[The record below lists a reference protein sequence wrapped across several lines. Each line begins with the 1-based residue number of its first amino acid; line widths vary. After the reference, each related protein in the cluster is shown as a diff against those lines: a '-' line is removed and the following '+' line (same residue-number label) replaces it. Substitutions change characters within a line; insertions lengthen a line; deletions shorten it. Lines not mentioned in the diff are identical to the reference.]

1 MVTKEEEKTE
11 EPRHCSEC
19 ARIFVAVVGSRR
31 MYCDSCMA
39 KRVGEGRPPKPKTP
53 ASA

>member
-1 MVTKEEEKTE
+1 MVTKETEKAE
-11 EPRHCSEC
+11 EPRHCAEC

-39 KRVGEGRPPKPKTP
+39 RRVGEGRPPKPKTP